1 MAGINFIG
9 SYSGIDQST
18 IDQLMEVERLPLTQF
33 NTKKTS
39 ITEQQNAWKDI
50 NTRLNNLFEKIKV
63 LQSSDTFTSKT
74 STSTNQDLVSVS
86 PSKDAVEGTY
96 KINVEQLATSANI
109 IGGRIPSSALDED
122 GRFKKDGHFTI
133 KNHDGIAYQVEIT
146 TEDSLQ
152 SLVDKINAGTKNQ
165 IDSDTK
171 KPIEGTGT
179 GINASIIDGRLV
191 LTDTKTGDRN
201 IGLIDDG
208 EGALVDLGLNSAVR
222 QVNVGENSV
231 FTINGVEVTRDS
243 NSISDVVEGL
253 TISLKKI
260 HEEGQSDTV
269 TIGLDSGKTTK
280 AIQDFVDQYNSTMQF
295 IEDKL
300 AAGDPEIPG
309 SAGTLTGDGSLM
321 RLHSSLR
328 NLVTSSLN
336 TDAGYSDISQL
347 GVSTIDRFGK
357 LQFDT
362 TKFNKALEENP
373 KGVMN
378 FFYDKDEEGNDIGFV
393 SGINSYI
400 DSFISTNNG
409 IIKNKNETYDKAI
422 KDINKQ
428 IETFNARMEKKEQQ
442 YIRRFTALDV
452 AMMQAESQ
460 MTWLQ
465 GQVDAMNGIK
475 R

>member
-86 PSKDAVEGTY
+86 ASKDAVEGTY
-96 KINVEQLATSANI
+96 KINVEQLATSTNI

-201 IGLIDDG
+201 IGLIGDG

-280 AIQDFVDQYNSTMQF
+280 AMQDFVDQYNSTMQF

-309 SAGTLTGDGSLM
+309 SAG
-321 RLHSSLR
+321 
-328 NLVTSSLN
+328 
-336 TDAGYSDISQL
+336 
-347 GVSTIDRFGK
+347 DRK
-357 LQFDT
+357 S
-362 TKFNKALEENP
+362 
-373 KGVMN
+373 V
-378 FFYDKDEEGNDIGFV
+378 V
-393 SGINSYI
+393 
-400 DSFISTNNG
+400 
-409 IIKNKNETYDKAI
+409 
-422 KDINKQ
+422 
-428 IETFNARMEKKEQQ
+428 
-442 YIRRFTALDV
+442 
-452 AMMQAESQ
+452 
-460 MTWLQ
+460 
-465 GQVDAMNGIK
+465 
-475 R
+475 